1 MKKINLP
8 KLIDILKISRKKNKD
23 NLLSINTTY
32 SPNVSIGYP
41 SGSLHSTLNN
51 IYSNSAYTHTSTSS
65 TSSTISVEYFN
76 QERRK
81 YLKKELENDPEL
93 LNEILTDLRKEKIE
107 KIKSKGGF

>member
-8 KLIDILKISRKKNKD
+8 KLIDIFKIFRKKNKD
-23 NLLSINTTY
+23 NLLFINTTY

-41 SGSLHSTLNN
+41 AGSLHSTLNN
-51 IYSNSAYTHTSTSS
+51 IYSNSAYTHTSSASTVSS
-65 TSSTISVEYFN
+65 EYFN

-93 LNEILTDLRKEKIE
+93 LNEILSDLRKDKIE
-107 KIKSKGGF
+107 KIKNKGGF